1 MQIVQVD
8 FSRFPV
14 YVNGIIWA
22 LIGTYNINGLVYQ
35 VDTKEKTFFFRDS
48 VDRLEPNCQ
57 NLRRFDRFFFVSL
70 RLK

>member
-35 VDTKEKTFFFRDS
+35 VDTKEKTFFFS
-48 VDRLEPNCQ
+48 
-57 NLRRFDRFFFVSL
+57 
-70 RLK
+70 